1 MAQQLNNYNP
11 DFSWDMHSKKINN
24 NQLGKITR
32 EKNLIKDRFLLNPPK
47 DVGKY
52 LPTPDV
58 KIKKL

>member
-32 EKNLIKDRFLLNPPK
+32 EKNLIKDRFLSNPPK
-47 DVGKY
+47 DVGK
-52 LPTPDV
+52 
-58 KIKKL
+58 